1 MNEHIEELKNM
12 GVADADIP
20 QILATEQ
27 ASGHTYREYW
37 FMLMEDP
44 DTVNAIR
51 ENNSCI
57 Y

>member
-27 ASGHTYREYW
+27 ASGHSYREY
-37 FMLMEDP
+37 
-44 DTVNAIR
+44 
-51 ENNSCI
+51 
-57 Y
+57 